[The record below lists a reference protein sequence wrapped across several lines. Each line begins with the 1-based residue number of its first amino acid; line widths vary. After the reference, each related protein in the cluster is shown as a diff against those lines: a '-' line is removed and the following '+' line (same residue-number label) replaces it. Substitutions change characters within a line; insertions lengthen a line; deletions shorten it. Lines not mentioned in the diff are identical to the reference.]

1 MDSYLGVELLLLLFP
16 GLVAR
21 RHEAAL
27 PQAGADLR
35 GRQPL
40 VLGTRAALVRRPA
53 LARGAVVE
61 AGVEEAVLQ
70 PLVPRGQAGQQQ
82 QLGDG
87 DGEGVHGHEH
97 AFSTGRR

>member
-1 MDSYLGVELLLLLFP
+1 MDIYLGVELLLLLFP

-27 PQAGADLR
+27 PEARADLR

-70 PLVPRGQAGQQQ
+70 PLVPRGQAAKQQ
-82 QLGDG
+82 QLGEG
-87 DGEGVHGHEH
+87 DGEDNCVHGH
-97 AFSTGRR
+97 